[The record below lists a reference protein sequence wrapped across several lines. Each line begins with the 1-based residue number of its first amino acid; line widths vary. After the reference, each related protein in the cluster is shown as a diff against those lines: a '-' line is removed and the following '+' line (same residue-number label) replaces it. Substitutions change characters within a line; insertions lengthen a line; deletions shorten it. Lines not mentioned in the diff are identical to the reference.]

1 LDISDSIRTEGTG
14 INMISSKAKN
24 RMKRELSLEKPT
36 IWVGKEGASPQTINE
51 ISRQLKKRKIVKV
64 QILKTALAD
73 ESAKDIASK
82 TAQQTASTLIDVR
95 GHTFILHKPR
105 KKKSETPL

>member
-1 LDISDSIRTEGTG
+1 
-14 INMISSKAKN
+14 
-24 RMKRELSLEKPT
+24 MKRELSLEKPT

-51 ISRQLKKRKIVKV
+51 ILRQLEKRKTVKI
-64 QILKTALAD
+64 QILKNALGD

-105 KKKSETPL
+105 KKRIEMPRREDRLEVLKGKRLE

>member
-1 LDISDSIRTEGTG
+1 
-14 INMISSKAKN
+14 MISSKARN

-51 ISRQLKKRKIVKV
+51 ISRQLERRRMVKV
-64 QILKTALAD
+64 KVLGCALAD
-73 ESAKDIASK
+73 ERTIDIASK
-82 TAQQTASTLIDVR
+82 TAQQTEATLIDVR

-105 KKKSETPL
+105 KKGNKRSL

>member
-1 LDISDSIRTEGTG
+1 
-14 INMISSKAKN
+14 MISSKAKN

-51 ISRQLKKRKIVKV
+51 ISRQLEKRRIVKV
-64 QILKTALAD
+64 QILNSALKD
-73 ESAKDIASK
+73 GSAKDIASK
-82 TAQQTASTLIDVR
+82 TAQQTQSTLVDIR

-105 KKKSETPL
+105 KKRDEKPL